1 MSRRAGL
8 DQETVVEAAAKLVDE
23 EGIDQLS
30 LGRLAERLGI
40 RTPSLYNHV
49 AGLPG
54 LKHDLTLYCLHDL
67 LDLILRSTVGKSR
80 AEAIFALANA
90 YRAYAREA
98 PGRYALTVQAPD
110 PGDQEVQALAQQLVD
125 VVRAVLA
132 PYRLSEEVAI
142 HAIRGLR
149 SIVHGFISLEVAG
162 GFAMPV
168 DLEASFHWLINLF
181 IAGLSQPTVTGE
193 KERIAMEN
201 EYREKTGETLFLPD
215 AYS

>member
-1 MSRRAGL
+1 MSHRAGL
-8 DQETVVEAAAKLVDE
+8 DQASVVEAAVKLIDE
-23 EGIDQLS
+23 EGIEQLS
-30 LGRLAERLGI
+30 LGRLAERLGV

-80 AEAIFALANA
+80 AEAIFALADA

-168 DLEASFHWLINLF
+168 DLDASFHWLINLF
-181 IAGLSQPTVTGE
+181 ISGLSQPTVTGE
-193 KERIAMEN
+193 KERIA
-201 EYREKTGETLFLPD
+201 TGE
-215 AYS
+215 

>member
-8 DQETVVEAAAKLVDE
+8 DQEAVVEAAAKLVDE

-54 LKHDLTLYCLHDL
+54 LKHDLALYCLRDVLNHL
-67 LDLILRSTVGKSR
+67 LRATIGKSR
-80 AEAIFALANA
+80 AEAVFAFANA
-90 YRAYAREA
+90 YRAYARET
-98 PGRYALTVQAPD
+98 PGRYALTLQAPD
-110 PGDQEVQALAQQLVD
+110 PGDRELQAIAQQIIEVALAI
-125 VVRAVLA
+125 LA
-132 PYRLSEEVAI
+132 PYKLGEEEAI

-168 DLEASFHWLINLF
+168 DLDASFHWLINLF
-181 IAGLSQPTVTGE
+181 ISGLSQPTVTGE
-193 KERIAMEN
+193 KERIATEN
-201 EYREKTGETLFLPD
+201 ETTSL
-215 AYS
+215 A

>member
-1 MSRRAGL
+1 MSHRVGL
-8 DQETVVEAAAKLVDE
+8 DRASVVEAAVKLIDE
-23 EGIDQLS
+23 EGIEQLS
-30 LGRLAERLGI
+30 LGRLAERLGV

-80 AEAIFALANA
+80 VEAIFALADA

-132 PYRLSEEVAI
+132 PYRLGEEVAI

-168 DLEASFHWLINLF
+168 DLDASFHWLINLF
-181 IAGLSQPTVTGE
+181 ITGLSQPTVTGE
-193 KERIAMEN
+193 KERIATEN
-201 EYREKTGETLFLPD
+201 KTTSP
-215 AYS
+215 A